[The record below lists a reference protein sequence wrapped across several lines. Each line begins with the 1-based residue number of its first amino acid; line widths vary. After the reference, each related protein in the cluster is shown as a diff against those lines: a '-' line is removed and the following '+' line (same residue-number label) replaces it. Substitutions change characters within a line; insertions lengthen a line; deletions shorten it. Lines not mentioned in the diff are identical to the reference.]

1 MSIRKKGIRVLLLAL
16 TVAALNKGLLM
27 VGVSSALIQGIRGV
41 IFLALVYLNSERQK
55 LLPSRVQF

>member
-41 IFLALVYLNSERQK
+41 I
-55 LLPSRVQF
+55 RVCPRP

>member
-1 MSIRKKGIRVLLLAL
+1 
-16 TVAALNKGLLM
+16 M